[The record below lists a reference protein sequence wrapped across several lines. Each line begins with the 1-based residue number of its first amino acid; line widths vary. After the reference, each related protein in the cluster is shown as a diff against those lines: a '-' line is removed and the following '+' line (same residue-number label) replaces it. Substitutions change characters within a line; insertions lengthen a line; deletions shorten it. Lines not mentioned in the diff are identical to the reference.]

1 MDLSF
6 GIKTSPMRT
15 GYREILDVWQ
25 EADGVPEIEHA
36 WVWDHFVPLVGP
48 PTDMVHEGWTLLS
61 ALAARTSRLRLG
73 VMVTG
78 NAARP
83 PAVLAKMA
91 ATVDHIS
98 SGRLILGLGVG
109 GTRQPDGVANPAV
122 REYEAYGLP
131 LVAPA
136 VGIGR
141 LAEACAIVR
150 RMWTGEVFDFVGRH
164 YRLTG
169 AVCQPPP
176 VQRPGPPLLIGGWGD
191 RTLAIVAEHADIWN
205 IPGPPHGT
213 VEHLVG
219 RSRRLDERCR
229 AAGRDPATIVRSTQM
244 VVSCSDPAPSR
255 EAIRALVDAGFTM
268 FVLALPTPYPVGVAR
283 WVAEE
288 VIRPIRAATG

>member
-36 WVWDHFVPLVGP
+36 WVWDHFVPLAGP

-61 ALAARTSRLRLG
+61 ALAARTSRLRFG

-98 SGRLILGLGVG
+98 GGRLILGLGVG

-122 REYEAYGLP
+122 REYEA
-131 LVAPA
+131 
-136 VGIGR
+136 
-141 LAEACAIVR
+141 
-150 RMWTGEVFDFVGRH
+150 
-164 YRLTG
+164 
-169 AVCQPPP
+169 
-176 VQRPGPPLLIGGWGD
+176 
-191 RTLAIVAEHADIWN
+191 
-205 IPGPPHGT
+205 
-213 VEHLVG
+213 
-219 RSRRLDERCR
+219 
-229 AAGRDPATIVRSTQM
+229 
-244 VVSCSDPAPSR
+244 
-255 EAIRALVDAGFTM
+255 
-268 FVLALPTPYPVGVAR
+268 
-283 WVAEE
+283 
-288 VIRPIRAATG
+288 

>member
-1 MDLSF
+1 MELSF

-15 GYREILDVWQ
+15 GYREILDVWA

-48 PTDMVHEGWTLLS
+48 ATDAVHEGWTLLS

-98 SGRLILGLGVG
+98 GGRLILGLGVG

-122 REYEAYGLP
+122 QEYEAYGLP
-131 LVAPA
+131 LVVPA
-136 VGIGR
+136 VGVGR

-150 RMWTGEVFDFVGRH
+150 RMWTGEPFDFAGRH
-164 YRLTG
+164 YQLTG

-191 RTLAIVAEHADIWN
+191 RTLAVVAEHADVWN

-213 VEHLVG
+213 VEHLVE
-219 RSRRLDERCR
+219 RNRRLDECCR
-229 AAGRDPATIVRSTQM
+229 AVGRDPRTIVRSTQM
-244 VVSCSDPAPSR
+244 IVSYDDPAASR
-255 EAIRALVDAGFTM
+255 DAIRALVDAGFTM
-268 FVLALPTPYPVGVAR
+268 FVLALPTPYPPGVAR
-283 WVAEE
+283 WATDE
-288 VIRPIRAATG
+288 VIRPVRAATG